1 MRFNILSKKNK
12 HTVKNHEGAIAYTLT
27 PEMELYSS
35 VVTASLS
42 NQFYETAGERLARIR
57 SLIAKNDPVF
67 VAKLTIYTREQM
79 YMRSIPLVL
88 AVELAKIHTGD
99 ALVSKM
105 VGRIVQRA
113 DEITELL
120 AFYTLSNNRKEV
132 KKLHRLSKQLQHGL
146 SLAFNKFD
154 EYQFAKYNRK
164 TAITLK
170 DALFILHPKAKDEAQ
185 QVLFNKIATDTLQT
199 PYTWET
205 TLSAAGQQHYH
216 SPEKKQLAFRT
227 AWEELIDNNML
238 GYMAMLR
245 NLRNM
250 LEYNISTS
258 HILKVCT
265 ILADEKAVLQS
276 KQLPFRFLSAYRE
289 LKSVRHGLTGQV
301 QQALEKALRIS
312 VQHLRGFDMH
322 TRIVIA
328 CDVSGSMQAPIS
340 AKSAI
345 KHYDIGL
352 MLGMLLQHRCTNVV
366 SGMFGDTWK
375 TISMPS
381 GNILANVDEFYKREG
396 EVGYST
402 NGYLVLQDL
411 INRKYIAD
419 KIMLFTDCQLWDSN
433 TNNQNSKNYMVTKWM
448 EYKQIAPQAKLYLF
462 NLAGHNTAPLD
473 VRRNDVY
480 LIAGWSDKVFD
491 VMEAIEAGEDAV
503 SHIQKIEL

>member
-1 MRFNILSKKNK
+1 
-12 HTVKNHEGAIAYTLT
+12 
-27 PEMELYSS
+27 
-35 VVTASLS
+35 
-42 NQFYETAGERLARIR
+42 
-57 SLIAKNDPVF
+57 
-67 VAKLTIYTREQM
+67 
-79 YMRSIPLVL
+79 
-88 AVELAKIHTGD
+88 
-99 ALVSKM
+99 
-105 VGRIVQRA
+105 
-113 DEITELL
+113 
-120 AFYTLSNNRKEV
+120 
-132 KKLHRLSKQLQHGL
+132 
-146 SLAFNKFD
+146 
-154 EYQFAKYNRK
+154 
-164 TAITLK
+164 
-170 DALFILHPKAKDEAQ
+170 
-185 QVLFNKIATDTLQT
+185 
-199 PYTWET
+199 
-205 TLSAAGQQHYH
+205 
-216 SPEKKQLAFRT
+216 
-227 AWEELIDNNML
+227 
-238 GYMAMLR
+238 
-245 NLRNM
+245 
-250 LEYNISTS
+250 
-258 HILKVCT
+258 
-265 ILADEKAVLQS
+265 
-276 KQLPFRFLSAYRE
+276 
-289 LKSVRHGLTGQV
+289 
-301 QQALEKALRIS
+301 
-312 VQHLRGFDMH
+312 MH